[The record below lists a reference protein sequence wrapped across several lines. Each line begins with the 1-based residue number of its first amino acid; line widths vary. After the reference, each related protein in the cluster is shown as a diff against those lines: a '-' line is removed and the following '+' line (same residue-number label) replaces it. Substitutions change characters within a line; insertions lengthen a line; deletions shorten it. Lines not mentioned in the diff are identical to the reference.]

1 MKKFKGLALLLVLV
15 MALTACGSSGA
26 ASSAAST
33 ADSTAAESSAPASSA
48 EESSAP
54 ESTTPESS
62 AEESAEASETTG
74 GYQGDPITIKISH
87 VFAQEHPIQKGLE
100 RFAELLSEE
109 TNGLVTVDL
118 YPAGVL
124 GGEVACVEQCV
135 AGQID
140 CNLVSGIVPLS
151 GYNPIA
157 NVEELPFFFANE
169 EEAHAAYDGEYGE
182 LLAKELIEP
191 IGLVFVNYWENG
203 FRHFTNN
210 IRPINVPEDM
220 AGIKFRISVSEI
232 RLKMFEMLN
241 ASAISMQFN
250 ELFTALQ
257 QGTVDGQENPL
268 SNIEASKFYEVQK
281 YLSLCGYIYNASI
294 MTFNPDIWN
303 SYPEEVQ
310 QAIIKCSNEA
320 RDYERQLNKEF
331 CDGSVERLK
340 EYGMEVNEVDV
351 DAFKEAVAPVWDS
364 FIEEQGDLA
373 LQLVEAAYRDM
384 GKTYGE

>member
-1 MKKFKGLALLLVLV
+1 MKRFRKMACVLAAIMVVSSVCSCGKSENKDAAPDL
-15 MALTACGSSGA
+15 AGQTAENASSG
-26 ASSAAST
+26 
-33 ADSTAAESSAPASSA
+33 EN
-48 EESSAP
+48 
-54 ESTTPESS
+54 
-62 AEESAEASETTG
+62 TG

-87 VFAQEHPIQKGLE
+87 VFAQEHPVQKGLE
-100 RFAELLSEE
+100 YFGERLSQE
-109 TNGLVTVDL
+109 TNGLVTVDI

-124 GGEVACVEQCV
+124 GGEVECVEQCV

-151 GYNPIA
+151 GYNTIA

-169 EEAHAAYDGEYGE
+169 EEAHAAYDGEYGD

-210 IRPINVPEDM
+210 IRPITAPEDM
-220 AGIKFRISVSEI
+220 KGIKFRISVSEI
-232 RLKMFEMLN
+232 RLQMFELLG

-294 MTFNPDIWN
+294 MTFNPDIWA
-303 SYPEEVQ
+303 SYPEEVK
-310 QAIIKCSNEA
+310 QAIIKCADEA
-320 RDYERQLNKEF
+320 RDYERELNKEF
-331 CDGSVERLK
+331 CDGSVDRLK
-340 EYGMEVNEVDV
+340 ENGMEVNQVDV
-351 DAFKEAVAPVWDS
+351 EVFKEAVQPVWDS
-364 FIEEQGDLA
+364 FLESEGELA
-373 LQLVEAAYRDM
+373 RELVEAAYRDM